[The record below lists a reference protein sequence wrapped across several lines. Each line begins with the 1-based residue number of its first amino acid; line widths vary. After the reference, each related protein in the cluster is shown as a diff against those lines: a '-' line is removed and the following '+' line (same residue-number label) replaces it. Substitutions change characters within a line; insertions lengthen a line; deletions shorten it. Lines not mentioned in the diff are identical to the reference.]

1 MKTNS
6 SQWREVY
13 LCVALTTMAT
23 LLLELALTRIFSVV
37 FYYHFAFLAI
47 SIALFGL
54 GLGGVFSYVVAT
66 WKAPLFTCLGRLSVA
81 NSLLVIVALAVLLAQ
96 GDNLSNWDLALVY
109 FTTALPFFTAGA
121 IVSLA
126 ISETIQH
133 VGRVYFYDLAGAA
146 AGCLLLLPLLKLVG
160 GPDTVICAA
169 VTFAV
174 AAAIWHSLAG
184 SVSGRAGSV
193 ALALA
198 LVAFLV
204 YNHKHP
210 VLTIRHAKGQA
221 IANEIFTQWNDLSRI
236 GIVRQAD
243 GSNSIVIDADAA
255 TAIAKFDLANLT
267 PDNVR
272 DLTLQGPALP
282 YAVRPGA
289 KTLII
294 GPGGGWDVAR
304 ALYSGSTDVTGVEI
318 NGIIADT
325 IMRERFAGLSNNLYL
340 RPDVH
345 IEVEDGRSFVR
356 RSTEK
361 YQVLQATLVDTWAAT
376 AAGAFALS
384 ENNLYTSDAF
394 RDYLLHL
401 TDDGLLAITRWGFDP
416 PRESL
421 RLISLGIDALGQ
433 IGEKEAWRHVIVSRQ
448 GSTQGYGAL
457 DTVLISRKP
466 FTAVDIAR
474 ARAIFAAGVQQPIY
488 YPGSE
493 MPNQFRDLL
502 LSPNPAAYERNYT
515 FDITPVTDDR
525 PFFFYTVQ
533 PRDLWA
539 FMKGGAETADRKI
552 NKAVPLLFGLMAISL
567 VATLLILVAP
577 PLVLGARLPTHRGV
591 RGFLVYFLFIGTGY
605 ILIEVG
611 LIQKF
616 VLFLGHPTYAL
627 TVVIFS
633 MLVSSGIGSFVS
645 SRMLGRDEG
654 RLIKVLGL
662 IALMTALLA
671 IVVSSLLSALVWLPL
686 PLKMVL
692 TVALIVP
699 LGLRHGHAVPHGSYA
714 IGRVARAERPLG
726 VVAECGLERTGLGR
740 RAGLRDLSGVSA
752 DADCRRTCSIWR
764 RWPSSRVCAPVA
776 RRRPSPR
783 PGALCWRSERRFG
796 ISSPQSIAAGGC
808 RPALLHRRRR
818 HQGCQSHRVAGSQFP
833 IRTCGA
839 GAARRDP
846 QRTAQVALAHA
857 GRGRGLRSD
866 ADPLRPR
873 QPPDHVGQRHLPAVH
888 RSALRAPARSACC
901 CTNPYGAPIWSTCWR
916 WAPA

>member
-1 MKTNS
+1 
-6 SQWREVY
+6 
-13 LCVALTTMAT
+13 MAT

-66 WKAPLFTCLGRLSVA
+66 WKAPLFTRLGRLSIV
-81 NSLLVIVALAVLLAQ
+81 NSLLVILALAVLLAQ
-96 GDNLSNWDLALVY
+96 GDHLSNWDFALVY

-126 ISETIQH
+126 IGETIER
-133 VGRVYFYDLAGAA
+133 VNRVYFFDLVGAA
-146 AGCLLLLPLLKLVG
+146 VGCLLLLPLLKLVG
-160 GPDTVICAA
+160 GPDTVIAAA
-169 VTFAV
+169 VTFAA
-174 AAAIWHSLAG
+174 AAAIWHSMAG
-184 SVSGRAGSV
+184 SVGGRAGSV

-204 YNHKHP
+204 YNHKHTPP

-221 IANEIFTQWNDLSRI
+221 IANEIFTSWNDLSRI
-236 GIVRQAD
+236 GIVQQVFQHAD
-243 GSNSIVIDADAA
+243 GSHTIVHNIVIDADAA

-267 PDNVR
+267 PDNIR
-272 DLTLQGPALP
+272 DLTLQGPGLP

-304 ALYSGSTDVTGVEI
+304 ALYSGSTDVTAVEI

-325 IMRERFAGLSNNLYL
+325 IMRERFAGLSNGLYL
-340 RPDVH
+340 RPEVH
-345 IEVEDGRSFVR
+345 LFVEDGRSFVR
-356 RSTEK
+356 RSTDK

-394 RDYLLHL
+394 HDYLLHL
-401 TDDGLLAITRWGFDP
+401 TDDGVLAITRWGFDP

-421 RLISLGIDALGQ
+421 RLVSLAIDALAQ
-433 IGEKEAWRHVIVSRQ
+433 IGEKEPWRHVIVSRQ

-457 DTVLISRKP
+457 DTVLIARQP
-466 FTAVDIAR
+466 FSAADIAR

-488 YPGSE
+488 YPGSQL
-493 MPNQFRDLL
+493 PNQFRDLL

-539 FMKGGAETADRKI
+539 FVKSGAHNEDRKV
-552 NKAVPLLFGLMAISL
+552 NKAVPLLFTLMAISL

-577 PLVLGARLPTHRGV
+577 PLVLGTRLPSHSGV

-633 MLVSSGIGSFVS
+633 MLVSSGIGSFL
-645 SRMLGRDEG
+645 SRRLLGRDEG
-654 RLIKVLGL
+654 RLIKALGL
-662 IALMTALLA
+662 IALLTALLA
-671 IVVSSLLSALVWLPL
+671 IVVSSLLSSLVWLPWA
-686 PLKMVL
+686 LKVAL
-692 TVALIVP
+692 TVALIAP
-699 LGLRHGHAVPHGSYA
+699 LGFVMGMPFPTGLQRLEEWHAPSVRWAWSLNAASSVMGSVGALVCAIYLGLVQTLIVGGLFYLAALAIIARVRTNGAPPPEPVP
-714 IGRVARAERPLG
+714 GRVVL
-726 VVAECGLERTGLGR
+726 
-740 RAGLRDLSGVSA
+740 
-752 DADCRRTCSIWR
+752 
-764 RWPSSRVCAPVA
+764 
-776 RRRPSPR
+776 
-783 PGALCWRSERRFG
+783 
-796 ISSPQSIAAGGC
+796 
-808 RPALLHRRRR
+808 
-818 HQGCQSHRVAGSQFP
+818 
-833 IRTCGA
+833 
-839 GAARRDP
+839 
-846 QRTAQVALAHA
+846 AQ
-857 GRGRGLRSD
+857 
-866 ADPLRPR
+866 
-873 QPPDHVGQRHLPAVH
+873 
-888 RSALRAPARSACC
+888 
-901 CTNPYGAPIWSTCWR
+901 
-916 WAPA
+916 